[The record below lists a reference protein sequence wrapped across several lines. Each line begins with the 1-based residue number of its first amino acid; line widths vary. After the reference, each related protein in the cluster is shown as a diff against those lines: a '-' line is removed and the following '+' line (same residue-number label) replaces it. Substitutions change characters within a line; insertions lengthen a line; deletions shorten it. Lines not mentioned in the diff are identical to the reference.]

1 MTNFLISN
9 IFSAVHQGN
18 EVIQKKKEKSPEK
31 LKNLEAVIEKQMKM
45 IQEQQTIIEKQKS
58 LLGRNRKT
66 SQLKLSPCDSLDEFI
81 IDRDEGDTFDSDEDS
96 LK

>member
-1 MTNFLISN
+1 
-9 IFSAVHQGN
+9 
-18 EVIQKKKEKSPEK
+18 
-31 LKNLEAVIEKQMKM
+31 MKM

-81 IDRDEGDTFDSDEDS
+81 IDRDDGDTFDSDEDS